1 MTIEKTLIKLA
12 DTVMITVSIDKVPV
26 DLFL

>member
-1 MTIEKTLIKLA
+1 MMIENILIELA
-12 DTVMITVSIDKVPV
+12 VTVMITVNIDKVPV